1 MPVETIDGRAFAVG
15 EVELFSIGPWDRR
28 SLLKVPNLYLYQ
40 GADMAAKVVSGNR
53 DYRIAAIYLEF
64 ENQVVPGPITP
75 PVYDRSGGIDYYTSL
90 AAPRDHLRIP
100 LSIAPTFDTTDPAL
114 FDHNKVT
121 YFAVTSATA
130 GVHGL
135 PFDVANNS
143 AVFGGA
149 LAAMP
154 NIEVREND
162 LIWARAYWAANPEYK
177 QPNRQI
183 GVQWTLRFL

>member
-1 MPVETIDGRAFAVG
+1 MPVETIDARAFAVG

-28 SLLKVPNLYLYQ
+28 SLFRIPNLYLYQ
-40 GADMAAKVVSGNR
+40 GADMAARVVSGDR
-53 DYRIAAIYLEF
+53 SYRIAAIYLEF

-75 PVYDRSGGIDYYTSL
+75 PAYDRSGGITYYTGL
-90 AAPRDHLRIP
+90 AAPRDYMRIP

-114 FDHNKVT
+114 FAHNKVT
-121 YFAVTSATA
+121 YFGVSANTV

-135 PFDVANNS
+135 PFDADHNS

-154 NIEVREND
+154 NIEIREND
-162 LIWARAYWAANPEYK
+162 LIWARAYWATTPEYK

-183 GVQWTLRFL
+183 GIQWTLRFL